1 MVLDAGKS
9 KIKVLADLLF
19 AESLL
24 PGSQMVVFLL
34 CLHRSEMARKL
45 SGISFI
51 RALIPFIRAPP
62 S

>member
-24 PGSQMVVFLL
+24 SGSQMVVFLRP
-34 CLHRSEMARKL
+34 HESEMARKL
-45 SGISFI
+45 SGISLI
-51 RALIPFIRAPP
+51 RALIPFMKVLAL
-62 S
+62 